1 MDFFDRHKALILTVL
16 CCGILILG
24 LINFRLSQYKKE
36 SNEMLVNLDQYKPEE
51 KKAEEE
57 KKEEEPPKPKTQ
69 KTKTVE
75 THRAFNENQEERKEN
90 FDRQLDEILKKNS
103 AKQEQSSK
111 DENKAGEYSLPK
123 KSAEKKKKSSQ
134 GNDQSKE
141 LANKKGGI
149 RNSSISFSLRGRS
162 AIDIPNP
169 VYTCDVAGRIVI
181 NITVNAGGMVEETSY
196 NKASSSSENEC
207 LIEQAL
213 KYASDARFSSLP
225 GRDEQPGTITY
236 QFEP

>member
-1 MDFFDRHKALILTVL
+1 
-16 CCGILILG
+16 
-24 LINFRLSQYKKE
+24 
-36 SNEMLVNLDQYKPEE
+36 MLVNLDQYKPEE
-51 KKAEEE
+51 KKKEE
-57 KKEEEPPKPKTQ
+57 KKEEEPPKPKPQ

-75 THRAFNENQEERKEN
+75 THHAFNENQEERKEN

-103 AKQEQSSK
+103 AKQEQSSEE
-111 DENKAGEYSLPK
+111 ENKDGKLALPK
-123 KSAEKKKKSSQ
+123 KSEEKNRKSSE
-134 GNDQSKE
+134 GNDKSEE

-149 RNSSISFSLRGRS
+149 KNSSISFSLRGRS

-181 NITVNAGGMVEETSY
+181 NITVNAGGLVEETSF
-196 NKASSSSENEC
+196 NKGSSSSTNEC

-213 KYASDARFSSLP
+213 KYAAQARFSSLP
-225 GRDEQPGTITY
+225 GREEQPGTITY

>member
-36 SNEMLVNLDQYKPEE
+36 STEMMVNLDQLKPEE
-51 KKAEEE
+51 KTPEE
-57 KKEEEPPKPKTQ
+57 KKEEEPPKPKAQ

-111 DENKAGEYSLPK
+111 DETKAGEVSLPK
-123 KSAEKKKKSSQ
+123 KSEENKKKSSQ
-134 GNDQSKE
+134 GNDQSEE
-141 LANKKGGI
+141 LANKEGGI
-149 RNSSISFSLRGRS
+149 RNSSISFSLRGRR

-169 VYTCDVAGRIVI
+169 VYTCDVAGRIVV
-181 NITVNAGGMVEETSY
+181 NITVNAGGMVEETTF
-196 NKASSSSENEC
+196 NKASSSSTNEC

-213 KYASDARFSSLP
+213 KYASGARFSPLP